1 MGKDRPNSEVQ
12 ELEVAFKT
20 QRVCR
25 ASCGLMPPDALW
37 EEEKTCSSSL
47 QLVWGVLTRDKETG

>member
-1 MGKDRPNSEVQ
+1 MDKDHPNGEAQ

-25 ASCGLMPPDALW
+25 ASCGLMPPHALW
-37 EEEKTCSSSL
+37 EEKTCSSSL
-47 QLVWGVLTRDKETG
+47 QLVRGVLTREKKTG